1 MLAFLS
7 VTSMS
12 LPTRPRIRQLEL
24 VPLDQGAEPS
34 YALRDPHGFAGTA
47 ALPMGAAM
55 LVTLMNGER
64 TLSELQTAFAEKV
77 GQQISL
83 AEVETVVKQLDERMF
98 LDSEKFAEHVEAIT
112 TAYDELDV
120 RPAAHAGGAYF
131 GEVEALQEQLAD
143 LFTCE
148 GGPGLLPWEG
158 NTNGDFANAEDRRLC
173 GIMSPHIDFHR
184 GGPAFAWAY
193 DRIVAES
200 DADVYVIFGT
210 AHTPLKG
217 LYSVS
222 RKHFDTPLGT
232 AQTDRD
238 FIEELHSQV
247 VSRTGEEEAERIFR
261 DELPHRHEHSI
272 EFQALM
278 LQYILGSQRDGGQ
291 RDGGQRDRQRDYTIV
306 PILVGSFHPFVLHH
320 RSPSESPVVS
330 DFVSALQATIAA
342 TDKKVCFIAGVDMAH
357 IGQQFGD
364 EQLLDEARL
373 KQQWTDDQVLLGA
386 ACEGD
391 TEGWFVHVA
400 AVQDRNRIC
409 GLAPTYTMLQTM
421 QPNRGEILKY
431 DQAVADDKTSCV
443 SFASVAFYE

>member
-1 MLAFLS
+1 MP
-7 VTSMS
+7 
-12 LPTRPRIRQLEL
+12 LPLRPLIRQLEL
-24 VPLDQGAEPS
+24 VPIDDGGEPT
-34 YALRDPHGFAGTA
+34 YALRDPYGFAGTA

-77 GQQISL
+77 GQQIAL
-83 AEVETVVKQLDERMF
+83 DEVEKVVRQLDERMF
-98 LDSEKFAEHVEAIT
+98 LDNENFAGHRAAIS

-120 RPAAHAGGAYF
+120 RPAAHAGGAYH
-131 GEVEALQEQLAD
+131 GEFEALNEQLSE

-148 GGPGLLPWEG
+148 EGPGLLPWEG
-158 NTNGDFANAEDRRLC
+158 TTNGDFASGDQQRLC
-173 GIMSPHIDFHR
+173 GVMSPHIDLHR

-200 DADVYVIFGT
+200 DADLFIILGT
-210 AHTPLKG
+210 AHTPLRG
-217 LYSVS
+217 LFSVS

-232 AQTDRD
+232 AHADRD
-238 FIEELHSQV
+238 FIDALRSQV
-247 VSRTGEEEAERIFR
+247 VSRAGLEEADRVFL
-261 DELPHRHEHSI
+261 DEMPHRREHSI
-272 EFQALM
+272 EFQTLM
-278 LQYILGSQRDGGQ
+278 LQYILGGR
-291 RDGGQRDRQRDYTIV
+291 RDYQIV

-320 RSPSESPVVS
+320 RSPGESPAVS
-330 DFVSALQATIAA
+330 DFTAALRATVA
-342 TDKKVCFIAGVDMAH
+342 TCGKKVCFIAGVDMAH
-357 IGQQFGD
+357 IGRQFGD

-373 KQQWTDDQVLLGA
+373 KQQWTDDQVLLSA
-386 ACEGD
+386 ACQGD

-421 QPNRGEILKY
+421 QPERGEILKY
-431 DQAVADDKTSCV
+431 DQSVADDHTSCV